1 MPTTPRS
8 IRQSVSLPPQVARRV
23 RSIAKTRRVSA
34 NRVLVDLI
42 EVGLDEQERERQR
55 FMDLADRLTRST
67 NRAEQSRLKE
77 ELARLTFGE

>member
-1 MPTTPRS
+1 M
-8 IRQSVSLPPQVARRV
+8 
-23 RSIAKTRRVSA
+23 SA

-42 EVGLDEQERERQR
+42 ESGLDEQERERQR

-67 NRAEQSRLKE
+67 DTAEQSRLKA